1 MNINKAKSDQSF
13 RIDDLLNGKINRNDF
28 QIDYL
33 PMLKMLDET
42 DRRLAAQGG
51 LASLKTED
59 IWKRIY
65 DYGVITVSLDKA
77 DMQTRIDE
85 LNAQNLKWYT
95 RADQLELELNILKE
109 KYAKV
114 CAQGIS
120 VSEETNQETEGDPQ

>member
-1 MNINKAKSDQSF
+1 VNINKAKSDQSF

-85 LNAQNLKWYT
+85 LNAQNLKYFVK
-95 RADQLELELNILKE
+95 ADTLELENTQLKQRILE
-109 KYAKV
+109 L
-114 CAQGIS
+114 
-120 VSEETNQETEGDPQ
+120 EERLV

>member
-65 DYGVITVSLDKA
+65 DYGVITVSLDKS

-85 LNAQNLKWYT
+85 LNAANLKWYT
-95 RADQLELELNILKE
+95 RADELEAENTQLKARIAE
-109 KYAKV
+109 L
-114 CAQGIS
+114 
-120 VSEETNQETEGDPQ
+120 ERRD